1 MVVPNFITMG
11 AAKEEEND
19 GRSESI
25 EMREIEVQVLESDD
39 GASGADGVESLQT
52 SLEHSGAST
61 LSGPSKDP
69 VVPKGRSDLCP
80 TLGRDVVPFS
90 AGRHRMCEHHVT
102 RRNDDDS
109 YDESWEETDVEE
121 RRYVCAC
128 GRDMTQFEK
137 TVNKNNLSREGGMTK
152 MKSWRERCLEPA
164 LEHCLDMT
172 EVLLESCLKYIN
184 AHHSLFTTMST
195 FQFTPESAFSSSSTH
210 RYEQRSPEVAGGEED
225 LRPVRVER
233 RRATEDVLY

>member
-137 TVNKNNLSREGGMTK
+137 TVNKNNLS
-152 MKSWRERCLEPA
+152 A